1 MADIQLTLDEI
12 RDEFSIFSDPRDK
25 YVYLVDLA
33 KDTRGLSDE
42 ERVEENRIHGCT
54 SQAWIAKEISNCQYS
69 FRTDSDAMIVKGLL
83 SLIERSFNGHTKAE
97 ILDVNGGQFLESVGL
112 GRSISSQRTNG
123 FSSAI
128 NKIQIELLD

>member
-1 MADIQLTLDEI
+1 MADIQQTLDAI
-12 RDEFSIFSDPRDK
+12 REEFSIFSDPRDK

-33 KDTRGLSDE
+33 KDTAGLSNE
-42 ERVEENRIHGCT
+42 ERVEGNRIHGCT
-54 SQAWIAKEISNCQYS
+54 SQAWIVKELSNRKYS

-97 ILDVNGGQFLESVGL
+97 ILNVDGGQFLESVGL
-112 GRSISSQRTNG
+112 GRAISSQRTNG

-128 NKIQIELLD
+128 HKIQTELVD